1 MTFRVSKWWAATVA
15 AAIVSSVGAGT
26 IWSYVRTVHAE
37 FGKQVRDAVPIGFEL
52 KRLEQMTAEL
62 IPDIQAN
69 QKVAAQLD
77 VEIEYLQREIA
88 DLDQSQQTAKAEM
101 DKLRESLRKKQDQ
114 YVFAGQPFTRR
125 QVEDDLARRLARYD
139 DGRARLEAKQRIL
152 DSRRKT
158 LEAATD
164 KIRTCQHQH
173 DVLVE
178 KAESLQA
185 ELKLLELAQAGGNF
199 QFDHSKLQQTKD
211 LALAVEKRIRTLNKL
226 VEGQQP
232 LADGIPVEAD
242 TRSATEKF
250 DEYFAGAG
258 GVKQ

>member
-1 MTFRVSKWWAATVA
+1 
-15 AAIVSSVGAGT
+15 
-26 IWSYVRTVHAE
+26 
-37 FGKQVRDAVPIGFEL
+37 
-52 KRLEQMTAEL
+52 
-62 IPDIQAN
+62 
-69 QKVAAQLD
+69 
-77 VEIEYLQREIA
+77 
-88 DLDQSQQTAKAEM
+88 
-101 DKLRESLRKKQDQ
+101 
-114 YVFAGQPFTRR
+114 VFAGQSFTRR

-139 DGRARLEAKQRIL
+139 DGRVRLEAKQRIL

-242 TRSATEKF
+242 ARSATEKF

-258 GVKQ
+258 GVTP